1 MVTIKDIKAIK
12 ILDSRANPTLKVIL
26 ETDKGIFSS
35 CVPQGKSKGKYEAI
49 SLPAEVAVRNI
60 NGIILPELRN
70 KKIENQEELDELL
83 IELDGT
89 ENKSKLGANAILGIS
104 LSFARVLAQAERK
117 KLYQYLFEKYGKLFS
132 QEFSSKMWLLFNLIN
147 GGAHSPSGPDI
158 QEYLVLI
165 PFNNGK
171 GIWAASK
178 IYNRLKEKFKK
189 GVGDEGGF
197 IIEEKN
203 NEKPLQIISQILDET
218 GMKGEV
224 RLGMDV
230 AYSQFKNKQSL
241 KEFKSFL
248 MHLIENYN
256 LLYIEDP
263 FDEDNWTEFRDLK
276 NEVGKDTLIVG
287 DDLTVSNP
295 SRIKTAID
303 KDAINGI
310 IIKPNQIGTLTET
323 LNAIKLAYENDIKVI
338 ISHRSGDT
346 CDDFIADLAVG
357 INAWGLKSGA
367 PRGSERCSKYNRLLE
382 ILQDY

>member
-1 MVTIKDIKAIK
+1 MITIKNIKAIK

-26 ETDKGIFSS
+26 ETDRGIFSS
-35 CVPQGKSKGKYEAI
+35 CAPQGKSKGKYEAV
-49 SLPAEVAVRNI
+49 SLPAETAVKNI
-60 NGIILPELRN
+60 NGVILPELKN
-70 KKIENQEELDELL
+70 KKIESQEELDKLL

-104 LSFARVLAQAERK
+104 LSFARVLARAERK

-132 QEFSSKMWLLFNLIN
+132 QEFSSKMWLLFNFIN

-171 GIWAASK
+171 GVWAASK

-248 MHLIENYN
+248 MHLIEKYN

-276 NEVGKDTLIVG
+276 NEFGKDTLIVG

-382 ILQDY
+382 IL

>member
-1 MVTIKDIKAIK
+1 MIIIKDIKAIK

-26 ETDKGIFSS
+26 ETDKGTSFS
-35 CVPQGKSKGKYEAI
+35 CVPQGKSKGKYEAV
-49 SLPAEVAVRNI
+49 SLPAELGIKNI
-60 NGIILPELRN
+60 NEIILPELKN
-70 KKIENQEELDELL
+70 KKIESQEELDKLL

-104 LSFARVLAQAERK
+104 LSFARILAQVEK
-117 KLYQYLFEKYGKLFS
+117 KELYEYLFEKYGKSFF
-132 QEFSSKMWLLFNLIN
+132 QGSSKMWLLFNFIN
-147 GGAHSPSGPDI
+147 GGVHSPSGPDI

-171 GIWAASK
+171 GIWIASK
-178 IYNRLKEKFKK
+178 IYNRLKEKLKK

-218 GMKGEV
+218 KTKDEV
-224 RLGMDV
+224 KLGMDV

-248 MHLIENYN
+248 MHLIEKYN
-256 LLYIEDP
+256 LVYVEDP
-263 FDEDNWTEFRDLK
+263 FDEDNWAEFKDLK

-323 LNAIKLAYENDIKVI
+323 LSAIKLAYENDIKVI

-346 CDDFIADLAVG
+346 CDDFIADLAIGV
-357 INAWGLKSGA
+357 NAWGLKSGA

-382 ILQDY
+382 ILQDH